1 MARRESDYS
10 RPTVRR
16 RGMRTGYTTGA
27 CAAAAA
33 KAATLALLT
42 GEPQREVTIRLP
54 IGKDATFQIHR
65 CEINRNDSV
74 SDGNAN
80 LITTTTVLC
89 SVIKDGG
96 DDPDVTSGAEICAR
110 VWLKHDAATYAAA
123 AAHAALAESA
133 YSWCTQLVEFVEK
146 YHYENW
152 IIFNEAYISAQDAAK
167 IGDVVAAAKHA
178 HAAKSWLPLADDT
191 AEEAILDAEAVLNS
205 DNGPVTFEDCNDPEG
220 AAEYFTDLESAAE
233 TMWKSYSEGDEQFW
247 KVAEILGNPFTGSN
261 FGVTLRGGD
270 GVGTVTKPGTGIAVG
285 DPSITRV
292 PRRMITQAVREAA
305 YDTDEEYLEDE
316 DYADYAICTDLAY
329 IVEISVPGGEEIAKK
344 TDNPRLGIFD
354 GISILGT
361 TGVVQ
366 PFSTAAWRASV
377 NVAINVAA
385 ANKLPH
391 MVITTGTQSELF
403 AKRWLALEDMAYV
416 NVGIFT
422 GSALERCVLNGI
434 PRATLVGMVGKFSK
448 IAMGYFVTHVAG
460 NKVDPVFLASL
471 AAECGAS
478 DDVQALMR
486 DAASGRHFQE
496 IALEHGAM
504 QVFDLMCERVC
515 DEARRYLNDK
525 MHSRDADLRD
535 RANDLIIDAICF
547 DFEGG
552 ILGKAS
558 TSAAGIPLTAA
569 AASDG

>member
-1 MARRESDYS
+1 MLWKYPS
-10 RPTVRR
+10 R
-16 RGMRTGYTTGA
+16 
-27 CAAAAA
+27 
-33 KAATLALLT
+33 
-42 GEPQREVTIRLP
+42 
-54 IGKDATFQIHR
+54 
-65 CEINRNDSV
+65 
-74 SDGNAN
+74 
-80 LITTTTVLC
+80 
-89 SVIKDGG
+89 
-96 DDPDVTSGAEICAR
+96 
-110 VWLKHDAATYAAA
+110 
-123 AAHAALAESA
+123 
-133 YSWCTQLVEFVEK
+133 
-146 YHYENW
+146 
-152 IIFNEAYISAQDAAK
+152 
-167 IGDVVAAAKHA
+167 
-178 HAAKSWLPLADDT
+178 AD
-191 AEEAILDAEAVLNS
+191 
-205 DNGPVTFEDCNDPEG
+205 
-220 AAEYFTDLESAAE
+220 
-233 TMWKSYSEGDEQFW
+233 
-247 KVAEILGNPFTGSN
+247 
-261 FGVTLRGGD
+261 
-270 GVGTVTKPGTGIAVG
+270 
-285 DPSITRV
+285 
-292 PRRMITQAVREAA
+292 
-305 YDTDEEYLEDE
+305 
-316 DYADYAICTDLAY
+316 
-329 IVEISVPGGEEIAKK
+329 EEIAKK
-344 TDNPRLGIFD
+344 TDNPRLGIVD

-385 ANKLPH
+385 ANNLPH

-403 AKRWLALEDMAYV
+403 AKRRLALEDMAYV

-525 MHSRDADLRD
+525 MHARDADLRD

-552 ILGKAS
+552 ILGKAT
-558 TSAAGIPLTAA
+558 TSAAGIPLAA
-569 AASDG
+569 AVASDG